1 MPIVYSS
8 RSRIEELSR
17 NLYRIDLP
25 MPEAIGPT
33 NSYLFKADG
42 IADSG
47 RSLIVDAGCDEPE
60 TREAFDFA
68 LRELGIS
75 WGSVDVFITHFHWD
89 HCAGLSQIWR
99 PGMTVYGGIDDYIE
113 RGVPSCPPSRLER
126 LNAELVRRMVLSM
139 RMTLHTGNP

>member
-1 MPIVYSS
+1 MSRMPIVYSS

-75 WGSVDVFITHFHWD
+75 WGSVDVFITHFHWESLRR
-89 HCAGLSQIWR
+89 AFSN
-99 PGMTVYGGIDDYIE
+99 
-113 RGVPSCPPSRLER
+113 LE
-126 LNAELVRRMVLSM
+126 AWHDSVW
-139 RMTLHTGNP
+139 GY

>member
-1 MPIVYSS
+1 MSRMPIVYSS

-68 LRELGIS
+68 LRELGHFLGFCRCVYYPFPLGS
-75 WGSVDVFITHFHWD
+75 LRRAFSNLEAWHDSVWG
-89 HCAGLSQIWR
+89 
-99 PGMTVYGGIDDYIE
+99 Y
-113 RGVPSCPPSRLER
+113 
-126 LNAELVRRMVLSM
+126 
-139 RMTLHTGNP
+139 

>member
-1 MPIVYSS
+1 MSRMPIVYSS

-42 IADSG
+42 IADYG

-60 TREAFDFA
+60 TREALISFYVSWAFPGFCRCVYYPFPLGS
-68 LRELGIS
+68 LRRAFSNLEAWHDS
-75 WGSVDVFITHFHWD
+75 VWG
-89 HCAGLSQIWR
+89 
-99 PGMTVYGGIDDYIE
+99 Y
-113 RGVPSCPPSRLER
+113 
-126 LNAELVRRMVLSM
+126 
-139 RMTLHTGNP
+139 